1 MGKLCGLWCGL
12 ALTGARAHTHGL
24 SYSLCSLAISSQCS
38 CCNLRPDAYAD
49 CYLNLSRGVHPNV
62 VDNNIALRKTLGITS
77 SMGLEF
83 AKWNVEPW
91 DWGFPN
97 FTARNTTRE
106 FQLRCP

>member
-1 MGKLCGLWCGL
+1 
-12 ALTGARAHTHGL
+12 
-24 SYSLCSLAISSQCS
+24 
-38 CCNLRPDAYAD
+38 
-49 CYLNLSRGVHPNV
+49 V

-106 FQLRCP
+106 FQLRLLHSAHQDCFSAGILQCRLAELFLHLL

>member
-1 MGKLCGLWCGL
+1 
-12 ALTGARAHTHGL
+12 
-24 SYSLCSLAISSQCS
+24 
-38 CCNLRPDAYAD
+38 
-49 CYLNLSRGVHPNV
+49 V

-106 FQLRCP
+106 FQLRLLHQDCFSAGILQCRLAEVFLHLL